1 MKKINYL
8 LCMSLLLGS
17 YNLPLYARAAT
28 VEQISAACGIDESFE
43 DKSLPEMAEK
53 LFSDPL
59 CTKLRKK

>member
-1 MKKINYL
+1 MP
-8 LCMSLLLGS
+8 LLLGS